1 MHDLPIILINLK
13 NLREYWF
20 HVEDVSAM
28 LKGWFLKLKGK
39 TCNITIDLADITNAF
54 RCVTNNNLVVLKLK
68 LKLSFHGHV

>member
-1 MHDLPIILINLK
+1 
-13 NLREYWF
+13 
-20 HVEDVSAM
+20 M